1 MKKKFML
8 ILAVLLAFVS
18 LTFTGCGKEEIVIYT
33 SSEDY
38 TMEFLQES
46 LEKEI
51 PDCKIV
57 VEYMSTSNIAAK
69 IIQEG
74 ENSDCDIIFAEQYGY
89 IDKMAQAGVLTDISS
104 MYDYSVFTDDSINV
118 PAKNYLLPA
127 IKTGGGI
134 IINNKVLTAKGLQKP
149 TCYAD
154 LLDEKYND
162 LIVMPSP
169 KSSGT
174 GYMFFLSLINEM
186 GEEAALKYFDDLNKN
201 ILEWSTSGSTPVNK
215 LTMNETAVG
224 LGMIGQAAEK
234 INQGFSNL
242 EILFFEEGAPYEFY
256 GNCIVKGKEQRE
268 NVKKAMDYLYNTFTD
283 ASCARYYPEPVL
295 KDKTYEVANFP
306 KNIEYSDMSNNTLER
321 KEELLKK
328 WKY

>member
-33 SSEDY
+33 SIEDY

-46 LEKEI
+46 LEKEL

-74 ENSDCDIIFAEQYGY
+74 ENSDCDIVFAEAYGY
-89 IDKMAQAGVLTDISS
+89 IDKMMQAGALADIHEF
-104 MYDYSVFTDDSINV
+104 YDYNVYIDSAV
-118 PAKNYLLPA
+118 KTPAKNYMLPA
-127 IKTGGGI
+127 LMQGGGI
-134 IINNKVLTAKGLQKP
+134 IVNNAVLTQKGLEKP
-149 TCYAD
+149 TKYSD
-154 LLDEKYND
+154 LLSEDFRG
-162 LIVMPSP
+162 LVSMPSP

-174 GYMFFLSLINEM
+174 GYMFYLSIINEM
-186 GEEAALKYFDDLNKN
+186 GEEAGLKYFEDLTPN
-201 ILEWSTSGSTPVNK
+201 ILQYTSSGSTPVNS
-215 LTMNETAVG
+215 LVYREVAVG
-224 LGMIGQAAEK
+224 FGMIGHAAEK
-234 INQGFSNL
+234 ISQGNTDL
-242 EILFFEEGAPYEFY
+242 EIIFFEEGAPYEFY
-256 GNCIVKGKEQRE
+256 GNCIVKGKEKRE

-283 ASCARYYPEPVL
+283 ECCAKYNPEPVL
-295 KDKTYEVANFP
+295 KNKTYEVANFP